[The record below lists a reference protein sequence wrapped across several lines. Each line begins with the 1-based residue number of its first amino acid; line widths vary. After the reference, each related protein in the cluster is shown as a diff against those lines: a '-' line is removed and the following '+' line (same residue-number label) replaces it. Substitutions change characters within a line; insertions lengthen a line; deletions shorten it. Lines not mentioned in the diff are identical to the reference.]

1 VDTTPESL
9 RSAYLRTVVT
19 IDGRPAVEMV
29 AGLGTFWV
37 LTAWNP
43 GSERLSDAEN
53 AERLRA
59 LCARLDEL
67 GHTWLPA
74 LGTSPDGTWSEQSVA
89 VPGLD
94 RDTALALGREF
105 AQEAVFEV
113 TTEILRV
120 HGCTGDWTIE
130 TSTST

>member
-1 VDTTPESL
+1 MDTTPESL
-9 RSAYLRTVVT
+9 RIAYLRTVVT
-19 IDGRPAVEMV
+19 IDGRPAAEVVREI
-29 AGLGTFWV
+29 GTYWV

-53 AERLRA
+53 AERHA
-59 LCARLDEL
+59 VLCARLDEP

-74 LGTSPDGTWSEQSVA
+74 LGTSPDGSWSEQSVA
-89 VPGLD
+89 IPGLD
-94 RDTALALGREF
+94 RDTALAIGREF

-113 TTEILRV
+113 TTDHLRV

>member
-9 RSAYLRTVVT
+9 RVAYLQTVVT
-19 IDGRPAVEMV
+19 VEGQPAAEMV
-29 AGLGTFWV
+29 REIGTFWV

-43 GSERLSDAEN
+43 GSEKLSDTEN
-53 AERLRA
+53 AERHAA
-59 LCARLDEL
+59 LCAHLDEL

-74 LGTSPDGTWSEQSVA
+74 LGTSPDGSWSEQSVA
-89 VPGLD
+89 VPDLD
-94 RDTALALGREF
+94 REAALAIGREF

-120 HGCTGDWTIE
+120 HGCTGDWQVE
-130 TSTST
+130 RPLG

>member
-1 VDTTPESL
+1 MDTTPESL
-9 RSAYLRTVVT
+9 RVAYLRTVVT
-19 IDGRPAVEMV
+19 VDGRPAAEMV
-29 AGLGTFWV
+29 ADLGTFWV
-37 LTAWNP
+37 LTACNP
-43 GSERLSDAEN
+43 GSERVSGAEN
-53 AERLRA
+53 AGRHRA

-67 GHTWLPA
+67 GHTWLSA

-94 RDTALALGREF
+94 RETALALGREF

-120 HGCTGDWTIE
+120 HGCAGEWWVE
-130 TSTST
+130 CRPS